1 MTQVKNFFKSLF
13 NGLESMGTDIARRQV
28 EVYLAQSQNI
38 VELEQRMRKIENGQR
53 RNFTPYI

>member
-13 NGLESMGTDIARRQV
+13 NGLESMGIDIARRLV